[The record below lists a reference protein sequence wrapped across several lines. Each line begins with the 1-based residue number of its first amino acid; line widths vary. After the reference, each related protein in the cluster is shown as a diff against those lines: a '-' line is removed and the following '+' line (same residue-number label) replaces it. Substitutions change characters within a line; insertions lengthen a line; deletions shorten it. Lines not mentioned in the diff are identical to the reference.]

1 MKTVHVD
8 AKASTDK
15 PPSSEVEDLAHCMYN
30 MNIDNAVYAGCY
42 VQLVYLNPSTAQF
55 IAALATYWTNH
66 PAPIQQTYTTSG
78 ASSPA
83 SQLFLSSCC
92 YMCSG
97 PHFLVQCLVIEDY
110 ILISF
115 VTMELV
121 FPHHH

>member
-1 MKTVHVD
+1 MQQEVQMMTVHVD

-15 PPSSEVEDLAHCMYN
+15 PPSSEVKDLAHCMYN

-42 VQLVYLNPSTAQF
+42 VQLVYLN
-55 IAALATYWTNH
+55 WTNH